1 MKKIELVPGV
11 FSSQIGFGCAP
22 ILGSVDRARAL
33 RALAVAREVGIT
45 HFDIAP
51 SYGYG
56 EAESLLGEFLAGSG
70 RDGVVIATKY
80 GIEANQMAQYLKPLK
95 GIARSVL
102 KAVKKGGGGGA
113 KTGAG
118 VAGSMLK
125 PVPITA
131 EGLEKS
137 VERSLRRLRTDRI
150 DLLFLH
156 EPPTRIA
163 DLDGV
168 LRSIERLKAAG
179 KVRGFGL
186 SLMRST
192 WSVHAPD
199 LAKFDVLQFDAPP
212 QSEGGLRERAGEAN
226 VLFSP
231 FRAAAEGQDRPSILR
246 DLAVT
251 YPRSVILCSMF
262 GEAHIRA
269 NVQAVSEGAKA

>member
-11 FSSQIGFGCAP
+11 FSSRIGFGCAP
-22 ILGSVDRARAL
+22 ILGSVDRAKAL
-33 RALAVAREVGIT
+33 RALAVAREVGVT

-56 EAESLLGEFLAGSG
+56 EAEGLLGEFLAGSG
-70 RDGVVIATKY
+70 RDGAVIATKY
-80 GIEANQMAQYLKPLK
+80 GIEANQMAQYLRPLK
-95 GIARSVL
+95 GIARSVI
-102 KAVKKGGGGGA
+102 KAIKRGGGSGA
-113 KTGAG
+113 KAGSG

-125 PVPITA
+125 PVTITA

-137 VERSLRRLRTDRI
+137 VERSLRRMRTDRI

-156 EPPTRIA
+156 EPATRVA

-168 LRSIERLKAAG
+168 LRTMERLKAAG

-192 WSVHAPD
+192 WGVHSPD
-199 LAKFDVLQFDAPP
+199 LGKFDVLQFDAP
-212 QSEGGLRERAGEAN
+212 SLNEGGMPERADAAN

-246 DLAVT
+246 DLSTAF
-251 YPRSVILCSMF
+251 PRSVILCSMF

-269 NVQAVSEGAKA
+269 NVQAVSEGAKV